1 MGLASILCGVLHV
14 VDEISCL
21 QDYRRRHCIKITW
34 TDSITVYSELATRTS
49 VLLKKIVS
57 GWFRLRTQ
65 NLLKIVVHVIFAIVY
80 SAVHFYSSV
89 YASTCTKVS
98 RWSSSIVLLFQTRC
112 YKLIKKILIRPN
124 NLYESLSFKMG
135 DSRSANAEALSS
147 ELIFYVNGKKVTK

>member
-1 MGLASILCGVLHV
+1 MNRQHHSLFWACHEDI
-14 VDEISCL
+14 
-21 QDYRRRHCIKITW
+21 
-34 TDSITVYSELATRTS
+34 A

-89 YASTCTKVS
+89 YTSTCTKVS
-98 RWSSSIVLLFQTRC
+98 WWWSSIVLLFQTRC

-135 DSRSANAEALSS
+135 DSRIANSEALSS
-147 ELIFYVNGKKVTK
+147 ELIFYVNGKKVTKEIPAIGTSKFLFNFYFLFLTSFFLFILLILL